1 MIVRIAFVVAA
12 VLCTSAFAQP
22 AAKPA
27 AAPSAPVDDTLY
39 VALGGQPGLVALID
53 DFVPRLVADPK
64 IGHFFAKTDLP
75 SFKQRLVEQFCVVS
89 GGGCKYQGANMKLAH
104 EEHDIRMSDFNLLV
118 EDLQAAM
125 EARGIPFSTQNQL
138 LARLAPMHRDIVNTH

>member
-1 MIVRIAFVVAA
+1 MIARIASVVLAA
-12 VLCTSAFAQP
+12 LVCTSALAQ
-22 AAKPA
+22 PA
-27 AAPSAPVDDTLY
+27 AAPSAAPVDNALY
-39 VALGGQPGLVALID
+39 LALGGQAGLVALVD

-75 SFKQRLVEQFCVVS
+75 NFKERLVEQFCVVS

-118 EDLQAAM
+118 EDLQVAM
-125 EARGIPFSTQNQL
+125 DARGISFSTQNQL